1 MKRYVSNKDETV
13 RMFKQDWMEF
23 FTHIHPSVP
32 VIIYVPVIAFFL
44 YRTAFVNPVS
54 VGYALLLCLAGMFAW
69 TLTEYILHR
78 FAFHYQPTSN
88 WGKSLHF
95 IFHGVHHDYP
105 RDSKRLVMAPVV
117 SIPLAIVFYAGFQ
130 QLLGEVYVAPFF
142 AGFIFGYLCYD
153 MIHYATHHFSIKSRF
168 GLWLKHHHMLHHYQ
182 DEDKRYGVSTPLW
195 DYVFGTIP
203 GAEKQQR
210 AMTPGTEKA
219 A

>member
-13 RMFKQDWMEF
+13 RMFQRDWMEF

-32 VIIYVPVIAFFL
+32 VIIYVPVIAYFL
-44 YRTAFVNPVS
+44 YRAAFVRPVAFVS
-54 VGYALLLCLAGMFAW
+54 AALLCAGGILVW
-69 TLTEYILHR
+69 TLTEYVLHR
-78 FAFHYQPTSN
+78 FAFHYHPKSEL
-88 WGKSLHF
+88 GKAIHF

-117 SIPLAIVFYAGFQ
+117 SIPLALLFYAGFYP
-130 QLLGEVYVAPFF
+130 LLGETRVAPFF

-182 DEDKRYGVSTPLW
+182 DEEKRYGVSTPLW
-195 DYVFGTIP
+195 DFVFRTMP
-203 GAEKQQR
+203 AE
-210 AMTPGTEKA
+210 EKTA
-219 A
+219 SPLVAHPETVA